1 MRMADA
7 ILFFAQCPPN
17 IPKRAPTDV
26 NPLLME
32 GSKMLLYNKQF
43 NYNHMVVKRK
53 SETIEVVNG
62 ISVHLSDT
70 FETPENMKKAIDEAR
85 SAYEDNPTLPNKLDL
100 LYADAEYAFA
110 SGARED
116 AVKRLKTE
124 LDAIREIPGSPE
136 FLLKWM
142 DTQTLLA
149 EMLIRL
155 KRPEE
160 AYSYAET
167 VLDIADKHFPD
178 TLEQVY
184 AEELYAAVCALVGET
199 DEAEAY
205 YKDALSRLKGE
216 ISSAES
222 LKDNIEATLKSLEK

>member
-1 MRMADA
+1 
-7 ILFFAQCPPN
+7 
-17 IPKRAPTDV
+17 
-26 NPLLME
+26 
-32 GSKMLLYNKQF
+32 
-43 NYNHMVVKRK
+43 MVVKRK

-167 VLDIADKHFPD
+167 VLDIADNHFPD

-205 YKDALSRLKGE
+205 YRDALSRLKGE

-222 LKDNIEATLKSLEK
+222 LKDSIEATLKSLEK